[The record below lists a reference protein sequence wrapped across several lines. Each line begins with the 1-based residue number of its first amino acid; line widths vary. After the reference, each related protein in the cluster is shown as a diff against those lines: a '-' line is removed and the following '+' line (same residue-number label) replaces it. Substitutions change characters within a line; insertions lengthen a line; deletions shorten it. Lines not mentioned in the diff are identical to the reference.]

1 MDKTIAGNKF
11 SDHKKNIAFL
21 LVFAVSLCWILFLP
35 YTLRTHDSWFHLARI
50 EAMVTAFKNGD
61 WFPKI
66 FPYMYED
73 FGYAISLFYSDFF
86 MYIPA
91 LLTFRGINVLT
102 SYKIYLALVIIATVF
117 SAYYCANKLV
127 NDKFS
132 AVITA
137 MVYAG
142 SSYFAVDMFIRG
154 ALGESQAFI
163 FLPFA
168 LLGMYNAVYG
178 DENDRLPLII
188 GFGGLVLSHNLSLM
202 LTAVL
207 FAVFLVLN
215 IAKLLKEPS
224 RVFNIARSSI
234 TVVLTTAFFL
244 LPMAEQLLT
253 EEFFSSFHAR
263 IWNPGKA
270 AIRIRN
276 LFVGANLT
284 EAPVFT
290 PSLGITILI
299 AIIICLAL
307 FFKKPKTDLHKF
319 FTLLMLGLFACL
331 FACTSLFPW
340 WQLDPYL
347 NIIQFPSRFY
357 MYVTLFAAFC
367 LGIWCSVNINELNNK
382 KKAVITLVVAIICC
396 VQFSFTTY
404 QGWQI
409 AVDEGRTITD
419 TSALI
424 LWDEN
429 YLHANNNRQLW
440 RERENYINTVR
451 GVKSEVEA
459 EMTRD
464 YYNRYV
470 SYSGNTTD
478 NSLEIAAIYF
488 RGYRAVD
495 GETGRELEVHP
506 SANGWLEVD
515 IGAKESGT
523 IVVDYYGTAVQHI
536 SPYITEISLILIVF
550 RWGVKKKSKAGE
562 KND

>member
-1 MDKTIAGNKF
+1 MNKNAQKNNF
-11 SDHKKNIAFL
+11 ENHSKNIIFML
-21 LVFAVSLCWILFLP
+21 IFALSLCWILLLP
-35 YTLRTHDSWFHLARI
+35 YTLKTHDAQFHLARVQSL
-50 EAMVTAFKNGD
+50 AVAFENGD

-66 FPYMYED
+66 FPHLYDD

-86 MYIPA
+86 LYIPA
-91 LLTFRGINVLT
+91 LLTLCGVNILT
-102 SYKIYLALVIIATVF
+102 SYKIYNVLIIVATVF
-117 SAYYCANKLV
+117 STYYCANKLL
-127 NDKFS
+127 NDRFS
-132 AVITA
+132 ATITA

-188 GFGGLVLSHNLSLM
+188 GFAGLVLSHNLSLM

-215 IAKLLKEPS
+215 IAKLIKEPS
-224 RVFNIARSSI
+224 RVYNIARSSI

-244 LPMAEQLLT
+244 LPMVEQLLT
-253 EEFFSSFHAR
+253 EKFFSSYHAR

-284 EAPVFT
+284 EESVFT
-290 PSLGITILI
+290 PSLGITILV
-299 AIIICLAL
+299 AIIICLTL

-319 FTLLMLGLFACL
+319 FTLSMLGLFACL

-340 WQLDPYL
+340 WPLDPYL

-367 LGIWCSVNINELNNK
+367 LGIWCSIKIPVLNNK
-382 KKAVITLVVAIICC
+382 KKAIITLAVSIICC
-396 VQFSFTTY
+396 IQFSFTTY

-409 AVDEGRTITD
+409 ALDEGCTITD

-440 RERENYINTVR
+440 RERENYINTAR

-464 YYNRYV
+464 YYNRYI

-495 GETGRELEVHP
+495 GETGRELEVYP

-536 SPYITEISLILIVF
+536 SPYITAVSMGLIFIVF
-550 RWGVKKKSKAGE
+550 IKKKL
-562 KND
+562 NR